1 MIEEDWLFL
10 GFMVIAVA
18 CFAILAYADFFGED
32 GE

>member
-1 MIEEDWLFL
+1 MEDKIFF

>member
-1 MIEEDWLFL
+1 MIEDKLFI
-10 GFMVIAVA
+10 GFLVIIVA